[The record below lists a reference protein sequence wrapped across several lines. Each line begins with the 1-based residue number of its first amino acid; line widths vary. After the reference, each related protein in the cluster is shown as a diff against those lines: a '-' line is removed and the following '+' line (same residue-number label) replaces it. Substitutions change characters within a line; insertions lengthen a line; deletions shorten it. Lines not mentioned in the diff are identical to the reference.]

1 MPAYVIVQGTV
12 TDPEQFEQYKPAAGP
27 AVVGAGGSYI
37 VRGGTTV
44 SLEGGAPPERT
55 TILQFES
62 VEAAVAW
69 YHSAEYTAAKALREG
84 AADMR
89 LYVVEG
95 VA

>member
-1 MPAYVIVQGTV
+1 MPAYVIVQGAV
-12 TDPEQFEQYKPAAGP
+12 TDADQFEHYKPAAGP
-27 AVVGAGGSYI
+27 TVVGAGGAYI
-37 VRGGTTV
+37 VRGGSTV
-44 SLEGGAPPERT
+44 SLEGDAPPERT

-69 YHSAEYTAAKALREG
+69 YHSAEYTAAKALRAG

-89 LYVVEG
+89 LYVIDG